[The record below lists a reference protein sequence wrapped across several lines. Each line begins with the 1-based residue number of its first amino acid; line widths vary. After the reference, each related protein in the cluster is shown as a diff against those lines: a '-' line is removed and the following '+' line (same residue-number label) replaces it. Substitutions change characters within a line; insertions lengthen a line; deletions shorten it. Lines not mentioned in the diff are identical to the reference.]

1 MNNPKKSENYEQ
13 LPIEEWLNHSE
24 TDTDFNEKQEI
35 LSPKGN
41 DKQSSPVENNTHI
54 EESSIISSAQNYSSN
69 SSLKPANNGIYIAKS
84 NAELAQLEK
93 QDNEASEEDIS
104 ANYDDYI
111 EEKFSAAREA
121 MENKT
126 DNKYERNI
134 FSSTPPKEKSAK
146 LLPNNDRK
154 TESMY
159 VPYYER
165 YALNSNAFN
174 GQDIYESND
183 NLINSSPNEIK
194 AGEVRA
200 EIASSKAFSKQ
211 PMATRTTSAAK
222 TAGLDLANEFKNSK
236 ISNSLKKSR
245 EKHPYLME
253 RPLSITDQDAERLLS
268 KVIDTPMYNIPQLAN
283 ELNSEEVRYIFH
295 ALLLLDQRDEH
306 LVPALQQIAIQRANW
321 SMYIIA
327 WSTLQRNFP
336 NKNIQ
341 KTLELMYS
349 KIISDSNRSDI
360 KPSNNHRAISEIVNL
375 AKSDAALVS
384 DVVKQINQSYNLS
397 PDSGLETFIYVY
409 QILVRSNFGGA
420 VLGEFFRKA
429 DIFVLYKKA
438 EILCETLEF
447 MHPGIAAEILSRIIS
462 NRDDINGSKL
472 YIYKYIAEIFLQKHP
487 DHPVWKYLSR
497 DLIRTYKSW
506 YVQDKIS
513 SQTQVYPAKSNFL
526 ESYLGD
532 IEDIAMIS
540 QDIMAIRFEDFILF
554 DDRRRGD
561 SLMYYKD
568 EAIKNLLTRGLE
580 ERDLVNTKLAEANA
594 KTAISNKS
602 FPEVVLLE
610 ILPPQ
615 LEFARKFMDRALGSY
630 RRNKQH
636 KSIFN
641 NWFKQ
646 N

>member
-13 LPIEEWLNHSE
+13 LPIEEWLNSSNDE
-24 TDTDFNEKQEI
+24 PDLSNDKNMISSNEKVKE
-35 LSPKGN
+35 SPLMEDGSQ
-41 DKQSSPVENNTHI
+41 D
-54 EESSIISSAQNYSSN
+54 SSAQNYSNN
-69 SSLKPANNGIYIAKS
+69 SSLNDEKNGIYIAKS
-84 NAELAQLEK
+84 NAELAELENNK
-93 QDNEASEEDIS
+93 NQDIEQDNFS
-104 ANYDDYI
+104 NYDEYI
-111 EEKFSAAREA
+111 EEKFSAARDA
-121 MENKT
+121 MENKN
-126 DNKYERNI
+126 DKQYERNV
-134 FSSTPPKEKSAK
+134 FSSTPPREKSAK
-146 LLPNNDRK
+146 LLPSNDRK

-165 YALNSNAFN
+165 YALNSNAFDDQN
-174 GQDIYESND
+174 LYDSNE
-183 NLINSSPNEIK
+183 NLINSSPNETK

-222 TAGLDLANEFKNSK
+222 TAGLDLANEFRNSK
-236 ISNSLKKSR
+236 ISNSLRKSR
-245 EKHPYLME
+245 ERHPYLME
-253 RPLSITDQDAERLLS
+253 RPLSITDQDARRLLD
-268 KVIDTPMYNIPQLAN
+268 KIVATPSYDIPRLAN

-295 ALLLLDQRDEH
+295 AMLLLDQRDEH
-306 LVPALQQIAIQRANW
+306 LIPALQQIAIQRANW

-349 KIISDSNRSDI
+349 RIISDSNRSDI
-360 KPSNNHRAISEIVNL
+360 KPSSNHRAISEVVNL

-384 DVVKQINQSYNLS
+384 DIVKQINQSYNLS

-429 DIFVLYKKA
+429 DILVLYKKA
-438 EILCETLEF
+438 EILCESLEY

-462 NRDDINGSKL
+462 NRDDINGPKL
-472 YIYKYIAEIFLQKHP
+472 YIYKYIAEVFLQKHP
-487 DHPVWKYLSR
+487 DHAVWKYLSR

-506 YVQDKIS
+506 YIQDRII

-526 ESYLGD
+526 ESYLND
-532 IEDIAMIS
+532 IEDVAMIN
-540 QDIMAIRFEDFILF
+540 QDIMAIRFENFILL

-580 ERDLVNTKLAEANA
+580 ERDLVNTKFAESNA
-594 KTAISNKS
+594 KTSISNKS
-602 FPEVVLLE
+602 YPDIVLLE

-615 LEFARKFMDRALGSY
+615 LEYARKFMDRALGSY

-646 N
+646 D